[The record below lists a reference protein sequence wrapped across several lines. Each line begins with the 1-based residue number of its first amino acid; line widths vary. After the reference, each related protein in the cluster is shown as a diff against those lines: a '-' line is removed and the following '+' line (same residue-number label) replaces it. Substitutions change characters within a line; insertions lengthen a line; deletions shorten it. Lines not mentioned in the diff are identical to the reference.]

1 MEYISTRNN
10 SEHFSFK
17 NVFLKGLADDGG
29 LFVPK
34 SIKPFSKENLNKLKN
49 DQLIILGIRPHKIFF
64 NQTETNFDGK
74 ASSSS
79 YHWLGDQV
87 HIGIEIN
94 GSSII
99 GVADRN
105 FEPST
110 DVKLNFPLESI
121 NIFNIETE
129 EVILN
134 GL

>member
-1 MEYISTRNN
+1 MC
-10 SEHFSFK
+10 
-17 NVFLKGLADDGG
+17 
-29 LFVPK
+29 
-34 SIKPFSKENLNKLKN
+34 
-49 DQLIILGIRPHKIFF
+49 IR
-64 NQTETNFDGK
+64 D
-74 ASSSS
+74 
-79 YHWLGDQV
+79 
-87 HIGIEIN
+87 
-94 GSSII
+94 SSII